1 MIISLMI
8 INIILDLIILLI
20 LMWVAIDTDEIFS
33 IKKELKI
40 LRRLINEQR
49 KSHKNGIE
57 NSGSM

>member
-1 MIISLMI
+1 MVISLMI

-40 LRRLINEQR
+40 LRRLMDGR
-49 KSHKNGIE
+49 K
-57 NSGSM
+57 

>member
-1 MIISLMI
+1 MVISLMI

-20 LMWVAIDTDEIFS
+20 LMWVAIDTDEILS

-49 KSHKNGIE
+49 KSRKNGIE
-57 NSGSM
+57 NS